1 MAEEEDPEK
10 RVEMAQNLLRMV
22 SEDTSVPRNIRRI
35 ANNVIEI
42 LNDASK
48 EYALRASNAISLLDE
63 AASDPNCPIH
73 ARTRIWQIIS
83 ILEPLNK

>member
-1 MAEEEDPEK
+1 MAEEDPEK
-10 RVEMAQNLLRMV
+10 RVEMAQNLLKMV

-35 ANNVIEI
+35 ANNAIEI
-42 LNDASK
+42 LNDKSK

-83 ILEPLNK
+83 ILEPLNR